1 MTNSNATSHCE
12 QPPLLAVQ
20 DLRVALQTAHGHVEA
35 LRGVSFVMQRG
46 ETLGLIGESGCGKS
60 LTALAIM
67 GLLPAHAQVNGSVQ
81 LNGTELTHLND
92 AALCKVR
99 GARMAMIFQEPMT
112 ALNPL
117 HPIWKQIAEP
127 LLLHQGMSLAAAK
140 ARALELLERVQLPR
154 AKERLEAY
162 PHQLSGGQRQR
173 VMISIALACQ
183 PDLLI
188 ADEPT
193 TALDVTV
200 QKEVLSL
207 IRQLVTEDGMGLLLI
222 SHDLGLMR
230 DQVDRV
236 MVMYGGTVVESASTP
251 DLFQKRAHPYTQ
263 GLFAA
268 RPQLGLKRGTR
279 LQTIPGNVPEI
290 FNWPQGCAFADRCPH
305 AEASCR
311 MAVPL
316 PEQIHAHP
324 NSDSSSMQT
333 HDNWVSCLKWQ
344 QLEASV

>member
-1 MTNSNATSHCE
+1 MTPNHNT
-12 QPPLLAVQ
+12 PYTPLLSVRN
-20 DLRVALQTAHGHVEA
+20 LRVALQTSHGQLEA
-35 LRGVSFVMQRG
+35 LRGVDFEMQSG

-67 GLLPAHAQVNGSVQ
+67 GLLPARAQVNGSVQ
-81 LNGTELTHLND
+81 LNGTELTQLSD

-127 LLLHQGMSLAAAK
+127 LLLHQGMSLTAAK

-230 DQVDRV
+230 DQVERV

-305 AEASCR
+305 AQTSCR

-316 PEQIHAHP
+316 PEQIHAHRKVG
-324 NSDSSSMQT
+324 SSSMQT
-333 HDNWVSCLKWQ
+333 HEHWVSCLKWQ
-344 QLEASV
+344 QLEAFV